1 MGSVTRCLTVRSGG
15 EIVRMESEEV
25 SWNGIEC
32 LPIEGGVSSW
42 EGGEASMSGE
52 FCSDSE
58 EVVSLLLG
66 GGDMRIES
74 MVLWMEGGDL

>member
-1 MGSVTRCLTVRSGG
+1 MGSVMSCLTVRSGG
-15 EIVRMESEEV
+15 EVVRMESEEV

-32 LPIEGGVSSW
+32 LPIEGGISSW
-42 EGGEASMSGE
+42 EGGEASMSEE